1 MSESII
7 ILRQFR
13 IMDRLDSLA
22 LFVHIVERGGLAA
35 AGRDFGLSPAVVTDR
50 LAAMEAHYGAR
61 LLNRTTRALSLTDEG
76 RLLLEG
82 ARQLVSDA
90 DAIEAR
96 IRLGVDRLSGPIRI
110 SAPID
115 LGRNMVAGVIDA
127 FIEAHPDVSVEL
139 VLSDGYVDLVAQG
152 IDLAVRFGELKDS
165 SLHAVRL
172 GANRRIVCAAPSYIA
187 LRGTPMRPRDLLEHN
202 CLLMRFGSGLDRE
215 WPFMEGGRRNT
226 QVVRGNRIA
235 NDGGLVRSWCVQ
247 GWGVAFKSYWD
258 VKDDLASGRLVELLT
273 TYAAPSTAVQVLY
286 PGGRSVPK
294 RVRVLIDDLRAAFSD
309 DQA

>member
-1 MSESII
+1 
-7 ILRQFR
+7 
-13 IMDRLDSLA
+13 MDRLDSLA

-90 DAIEAR
+90 DDIEAR
-96 IRLGVDRLSGPIRI
+96 IRLGVDRLSGPIRV

-115 LGRNMVAGVIDA
+115 LGRHMVACVTDA
-127 FIEAHPDVSVEL
+127 FIETHPDVSVEL

-172 GANRRIVCAAPSYIA
+172 GANRRIVCAAPSYLA
-187 LRGTPMRPRDLLEHN
+187 LRGTPARPRDLLDHN

-215 WPFMEGGRRNT
+215 WAFLEGGRRST
-226 QVVRGNRIA
+226 QVVSGNRIA

-258 VKDDLASGRLVELLT
+258 VKDDLACGRLVELLA

-286 PGGRSVPK
+286 QGGRSIPK
-294 RVRVLIDDLRAAFSD
+294 RVRALLDDLQTAFSD
-309 DQA
+309 DQT